1 MKQTN
6 LSFGDFCD
14 SFSESY
20 KNNFTYHGKKA
31 LYDYLIQYEEDT
43 GTEIELDIV
52 AFCCDYNEYSGI
64 DEYIQN
70 YNTDVDKEEYTD
82 EETKEFDEEGFK
94 KAVMEEIQNK
104 TTLIEIEESEG
115 FIIQAY

>member
-1 MKQTN
+1 MKQSN

-20 KNNFTYHGKKA
+20 KNNFTYEGKQA

-43 GTEIELDIV
+43 GEEIEMDIV

-70 YNTDVDKEEYTD
+70 YNTDIDKS
-82 EETKEFDEEGFK
+82 EFEGDEEGFK

-104 TTLIEIEESEG
+104 TTLIEIEGSEG
-115 FIIQAY
+115 FIIQVY

>member
-6 LSFGDFCD
+6 LSFGNFCD

-20 KNNFTYHGKKA
+20 RNNFTYEGKKA

-43 GTEIELDIV
+43 GTELECDIV
-52 AFCCDYNEYSGI
+52 AFCCEYNEYSGI

-70 YNTDVDKEEYTD
+70 YNTDIDKG
-82 EETKEFDEEGFK
+82 EFEGDEEGFK

-104 TTLIEIEESEG
+104 TTLIEIEGSEG